1 MIGIYNRFCRKCN
14 ENNCKQRKNEHFFC
28 WNAIIYNIRN
38 LPFNMLSLHRKLPQ
52 KDADECLHGSDS
64 PDIGRKIQQPH
75 SSRVQPIFSVVP
87 VWSAACPFFAIVS
100 HKEKTIR
107 SAMHFLHMRSASECA
122 ASHRWSGQCLRC
134 GRAWRSDRD

>member
-52 KDADECLHGSDS
+52 KDADECRHVSDS

-87 VWSAACPFFAIVS
+87 AWSAAYPFFAIVS
-100 HKEKTIR
+100 HEKKSIP

-122 ASHRWSGQCLRC
+122 ASHRWSERCLRC

>member
-1 MIGIYNRFCRKCN
+1 MIGIYNRFCGKCN

-52 KDADECLHGSDS
+52 KDADECRHGSDS

-75 SSRVQPIFSVVP
+75 SSRVQPIFSVARVE
-87 VWSAACPFFAIVS
+87 CGLPFLCNRLTQGEDYSLSNAFPTHALGI
-100 HKEKTIR
+100 
-107 SAMHFLHMRSASECA
+107 
-122 ASHRWSGQCLRC
+122 
-134 GRAWRSDRD
+134 

>member
-1 MIGIYNRFCRKCN
+1 MIGIYNRFCGKCN

-52 KDADECLHGSDS
+52 KDADECQHGSDS

-87 VWSAACPFFAIVS
+87 VWSAAYPFFAIFS
-100 HKEKTIR
+100 LEKKSIP

-122 ASHRWSGQCLRC
+122 ASHRWSERCLRC
-134 GRAWRSDRD
+134 GRAWRSGRD

>member
-52 KDADECLHGSDS
+52 KDADECQHGSDS

-100 HKEKTIR
+100 HKEKTIL

-122 ASHRWSGQCLRC
+122 ASHRWSERCLRC
-134 GRAWRSDRD
+134 ERAWRSGRD